1 MGLFDK
7 LNDMARRMS
16 DPMSAFSQPYNQI
29 YNQGYPQQQMPP
41 QGYPQ
46 QGYAQPG
53 YPQQQMLPQ
62 GYPQQGYA
70 QPGYPQQQMPP
81 QGYPQQTGWPRNR
94 TFEEDEFPFS
104 PELNV
109 AMQQV
114 FSDGVVTDDER
125 AELIR
130 LVEAAGVDENQ
141 FVTIMEQQIAYLQMI
156 QIIPGAID
164 LLDRYSNPEQTSP
177 GEEELLKYL
186 DYFTNRQGGALL
198 NQFHDAEN
206 DQKRGREFKAALIEA
221 IPMPQGSEAL
231 KQFINFARRQVQVEK
246 DKKIPQG
253 FFKKLFSGN
262 PAVKAWEKKEEEACK
277 FAFHKFPQNSVIRD
291 LAHQHT
297 QSPAKKLE
305 TGSLSPSHAEV
316 PENDLDLVEMIQVC
330 SRKTRVRIERPRQG
344 MFSGSNPTNADRY
357 EREIR
362 EYERK
367 IEQQREYEMLLN
379 NLFNVAQ
386 RRLINEPELMQQIEL
401 CRPYAGGYR

>member
-7 LNDMARRMS
+7 QNDMARRMS

-130 LVEAAGVDENQ
+130 L
-141 FVTIMEQQIAYLQMI
+141 L
-156 QIIPGAID
+156 
-164 LLDRYSNPEQTSP
+164 
-177 GEEELLKYL
+177 
-186 DYFTNRQGGALL
+186 
-198 NQFHDAEN
+198 
-206 DQKRGREFKAALIEA
+206 
-221 IPMPQGSEAL
+221 
-231 KQFINFARRQVQVEK
+231 
-246 DKKIPQG
+246 
-253 FFKKLFSGN
+253 
-262 PAVKAWEKKEEEACK
+262 
-277 FAFHKFPQNSVIRD
+277 
-291 LAHQHT
+291 
-297 QSPAKKLE
+297 
-305 TGSLSPSHAEV
+305 
-316 PENDLDLVEMIQVC
+316 
-330 SRKTRVRIERPRQG
+330 
-344 MFSGSNPTNADRY
+344 
-357 EREIR
+357 
-362 EYERK
+362 
-367 IEQQREYEMLLN
+367 
-379 NLFNVAQ
+379 
-386 RRLINEPELMQQIEL
+386 
-401 CRPYAGGYR
+401 